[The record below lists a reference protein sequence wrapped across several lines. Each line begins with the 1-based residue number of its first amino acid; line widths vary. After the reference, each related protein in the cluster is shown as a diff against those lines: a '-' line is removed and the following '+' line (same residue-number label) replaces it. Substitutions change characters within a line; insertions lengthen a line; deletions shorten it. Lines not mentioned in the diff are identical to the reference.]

1 MRKPYIA
8 LSIIVHFAA
17 LLWFLLHREDATSI
31 QTTPIELQPIAIDA
45 TTRPEP
51 KASEPIKS
59 TDSQQLNQPT
69 ENPVHTSDTSDT
81 SDTSHTETPS
91 NQKHQIQT
99 QPSVPTIQNPSSL
112 NNQTNTTNNSE
123 SSPTS
128 SNINIGSNISTPKHS
143 TTPPPQTENIS
154 DKPLHNRPITTTLAC
169 SKTATRQSMRGSITV
184 HVAVS
189 SSGRV
194 THVTAI
200 QASSDELMNQSAH
213 ASAMQL
219 AFPKMSGQSTS
230 TVKFIYDCAPS

>member
-8 LSIIVHFAA
+8 LSIIVHFAV
-17 LLWFLLHREDATSI
+17 LLWFLLHREDATPI

-69 ENPVHTSDTSDT
+69 ENPVHTSDTS
-81 SDTSHTETPS
+81 HTETPS
-91 NQKHQIQT
+91 KQKHQIQT

-123 SSPTS
+123 SSAIS
-128 SNINIGSNISTPKHS
+128 SSMNIGSSISAPKHS
-143 TTPPPQTENIS
+143 TTPPPQTKNLS
-154 DKPLHNRPITTTLAC
+154 DQPLHNRPITTTLAC